1 MKIVSRTA
9 IAAGAVA
16 LIAGASAFSANAAP
30 LGQNIESLKNSTA
43 LNTTEVQWRRHR
55 GRNLAIGLGAL
66 GAGVVVG
73 SAIANQQHYYGAPY
87 GYYEQPYA
95 YAPSYGYYS
104 HGYYTQPYT
113 PYTPYTANRSGNQVD
128 SWDNPADYAQ

>member
-1 MKIVSRTA
+1 MKTVSRTA

-16 LIAGASAFSANAAP
+16 LIAGASSFSATAAP
-30 LGQNIESLKNSTA
+30 LGQNLESLKNSTA
-43 LNTTEVQWRRHR
+43 QNTTEVQWRRHR

-66 GAGVVVG
+66 GAGVVIG

-95 YAPSYGYYS
+95 YGPAYGYQ
-104 HGYYTQPYT
+104 QPYT
-113 PYTPYTANRSGNQVD
+113 PYTPYTANRSGNQID
-128 SWDNPADYAQ
+128 SWDNPADYAR